1 MRRTQLRLL
10 SNRDSATG
18 SGGLTRYPWFGLKLA
33 AERSGLGPQLLVA
46 SNEIHKILGGA
57 IFFFLL
63 SKPRTRQ
70 YADMD
75 HSLAM

>member
-10 SNRDSATG
+10 SNRDGATG
-18 SGGLTRYPWFGLKLA
+18 SGVLTRYPWFGLKLA

-57 IFFFLL
+57 IFFLL
-63 SKPRTRQ
+63 SKPRTRP
-70 YADMD
+70 YAEMD